1 MKSSFSGEMEDGK
14 NNEKDRRRGRIIKNR
29 ADIKKELHRS
39 KGGTDEMGN
48 NGGRRRRRRTDAKDD
63 GSRE

>member
-1 MKSSFSGEMEDGK
+1 MEDGK
-14 NNEKDRRRGRIIKNR
+14 NNEKDRRRGRIIKST

-48 NGGRRRRRRTDAKDD
+48 NGGRRRTDAKDD